1 MTGGIMKKIGIVIFA
16 AALIVGIVLANFFSF
31 GRTTARLFNFSTNF
45 GGIAGSGNIVTDKR
59 DVSDFRSIE
68 VGGIFKVEVT
78 AQKEFSVEV
87 VADDNLLPI
96 ITTEVDGGVLKIGAE
111 KHIKSHGPILI
122 RISAPDIKSID
133 ASGASAVNIA
143 DMDNAEFSI
152 ESSGASKITAS
163 GKTQKLTVD
172 VSGASRIGLEDLSAV
187 DANVDA
193 SGASHVDLT
202 ANSSLVLDAS
212 GASRI
217 TYSGDAKNIE
227 KKNSGASSISP
238 R

>member
-1 MTGGIMKKIGIVIFA
+1 MKKIGIVIFA

-31 GRTTARLFNFSTNF
+31 GRTTARLFNFSANF
-45 GGIAGSGNIVTDKR
+45 GGVAGSGNIITEKR
-59 DVSDFRSIE
+59 DISDFRSIQ
-68 VGGIFKVEVT
+68 VGGIFKVEIT
-78 AQKEFSVEV
+78 AQKDFGVEV

-96 ITTEVDGGVLKIGAE
+96 IRTEVDGGVLKIEAE
-111 KHIKSHGPILI
+111 KHIKSHGPILV
-122 RISAPDIKSID
+122 RISAPDIESID
-133 ASGASAVNIA
+133 ASGASAVTVA
-143 DMDNAEFSI
+143 DIDNTEFSV
-152 ESSGASKITAS
+152 ESSGASKVSAS

-172 VSGASRIGLEDLSAV
+172 VSGAGRIDLEELTAA

-202 ANSSLVLDAS
+202 AIGSLSMDAS

-217 TYSGDAKNIE
+217 TYSGGAKNIE
-227 KKNSGASSISP
+227 KKSSGASNISA